1 MGTLSYIWGKVVQE
15 SIQDNIAMMF
25 GVTLVVLSL
34 GVSFSEANSGYG
46 GSGLAYIIPGT
57 EQRAMPG
64 IYKQDYMQPVY
75 TTSYPVHHEQHAAPV
90 QYVTVAPTSGYGY
103 APASSSHEVTVV
115 TPVSHGHSVA
125 PVVGHEIT
133 AAHSVN
139 YGHAAT
145 PAVGYVTSPVSHNH
159 GYSAQQYRG
168 SGGHSYSPVYQ
179 PVTSVPI
186 KLNPSYGH
194 ESNPSYGHY

>member
-1 MGTLSYIWGKVVQE
+1 MGVLE

-125 PVVGHEIT
+125 P
-133 AAHSVN
+133 
-139 YGHAAT
+139 
-145 PAVGYVTSPVSHNH
+145 AVGYVASPVSHNH
-159 GYSAQQYRG
+159 GYSAQQYGG